1 VSEVRLSVVSSGSV
15 LEQTDATSAR
25 QQNKI
30 NTDRNVLRT
39 VRWIDWLVDSCTIR
53 WSVMSVM
60 AQLTLR
66 PRAKVTVT
74 IISKLLNDI
83 TFNDSERA

>member
-1 VSEVRLSVVSSGSV
+1 
-15 LEQTDATSAR
+15 
-25 QQNKI
+25 
-30 NTDRNVLRT
+30 VLRT